1 MSFKNVP
8 IPAAAD
14 AAGMTKLVFAD
25 DFDSY
30 DTIDMSGE
38 GKPGYN
44 WYADRPYGNPTLT
57 KDDLVIKDSVVTI
70 RPERAGAAVGL
81 PTYSRKGQTGF
92 TYNKG
97 YAEARMRFPVS
108 GLGEVVRG
116 QIPAFWA
123 LGVDDVAGRPWN
135 HIGELDI
142 LEAVHAHQID
152 NQVIYTGTLH
162 DHNRLEGPPTKL
174 CTNTINAT
182 GYKDQFDVLDDDW
195 HTYAALWDDNYV
207 AWYLDNK
214 LMHSARYAEGEM
226 PQYFYRDDPTPLP
239 PIEEFYPNYGRPAWL
254 GAHTI
259 MNTDNMVLFVSGHRD
274 WPVEV
279 DWVRVWQ
286 K

>member
-1 MSFKNVP
+1 MSFRNVP
-8 IPAAAD
+8 IPAAAE
-14 AAGMTKLVFAD
+14 AAGMTKLAFAD

-44 WYADRPYGNPTLT
+44 WYADRPYTNTVLT
-57 KDDLVIKDSVVTI
+57 AEELVIRDSVVTI
-70 RPERAGAAVGL
+70 RPESAHAAVGL
-81 PTYSRKGQTGF
+81 PTYSRKGKTGF

-108 GLGEVVRG
+108 GLGKVEHG

-123 LGVDDVAGRPWN
+123 LGVDDVAGKPWN

-142 LEAVHAHQID
+142 LEAVQAHQID
-152 NQVIYTGTLH
+152 NAVIYTGTLH
-162 DHNRLEGPPTKL
+162 DHDRVGRDKTRL

-182 GYKDQFDVLDDDW
+182 GYRDQFDVLDDQW

-214 LMHSARYAEGEM
+214 LMHSARYADGKM
-226 PQYFYRDDPTPLP
+226 PEYFYRDDPTPLP
-239 PIEEFYPNYGRPAWL
+239 PAEEVYPNYDRPAWP

-259 MNTDNMVLFVSGHRD
+259 MATDHMVLFISGHRD
-274 WPVEV
+274 WPVDV

>member
-8 IPAAAD
+8 IPAAAE

-44 WYADRPYGNPTLT
+44 WYADRPYGASTLT
-57 KDDLVIKDSVVTI
+57 KEDLVIKDSVVTI
-70 RPERAGAAVGL
+70 RPERSDAAVGL
-81 PTYSRKGQTGF
+81 PSYSRKGKTGF

-108 GLGEVVRG
+108 GVGE
-116 QIPAFWA
+116 IKNSWPAFWG

-142 LEAVHAHQID
+142 LEAVCAQQID
-152 NQVIYTGTLH
+152 NAVIYTGTLH
-162 DHNRLEGPPTKL
+162 DHNRLESTTSKL
-174 CTNTINAT
+174 CTNSINAT

-195 HTYAALWDDNYV
+195 HTYAALWDENYV

-214 LMHSARYAEGEM
+214 LMHSARYTEGEL
-226 PQYFYRDDPTPLP
+226 PQYYYRDDPTPLP
-239 PIEEFYPNYGRPAWL
+239 RIEEVYPNYGRPAWP

-259 MNTDNMVLFVSGHRD
+259 MNTDNLALFVSGQRN

>member
-8 IPAAAD
+8 IPAAAE

-38 GKPGYN
+38 GKPGYL
-44 WYADRPYGNPTLT
+44 WYADRPYSNPTLT
-57 KDDLVIKDSVVTI
+57 KEDLVIHDSVVTI
-70 RPERAGAAVGL
+70 QPERAGAAVGL

-92 TYNKG
+92 VYNKG
-97 YAEARMRFPVS
+97 YAEARMRFKVTDI
-108 GLGEVVRG
+108 GEVKHG

-123 LGVDDVAGRPWN
+123 LGVDDVAGRHWN

-142 LEAVHAHQID
+142 LEAVRAHQIG
-152 NQVIYTGTLH
+152 NAVIYTGTLH
-162 DHNRLEGPPTKL
+162 DHNRLESPETRL

-182 GYKDQFDVLDDDW
+182 GYQDQFDVLDDDW
-195 HTYAALWDDNYV
+195 HTYAALWDENYV

-214 LMHSARYAEGEM
+214 LMHSARYADGEM
-226 PQYFYRDDPTPLP
+226 PEYFYRDDPTPLP
-239 PIEEFYPNYGRPAWL
+239 KAEDVWPDYGRPAWP

-259 MNTDNMVLFVSGHRD
+259 MNTDKMVLFVSGHRD
-274 WPVEV
+274 WPVDV